1 MKELRGKPE
10 SPGMSKLETARV
22 ASDLLASF
30 LLGHWGRGEE
40 AVLNPAAHCHAGLRQ
55 KHISRGAEW
64 SKIPVTSV

>member
-30 LLGHWGRGEE
+30 LLGHWGRGRKQYSTMQHT
-40 AVLNPAAHCHAGLRQ
+40 ATLGL
-55 KHISRGAEW
+55 
-64 SKIPVTSV
+64 